1 MMERM
6 ESLTDTGLCLQDLVS
21 GVATSS
27 SATSGSSESSA
38 AHNHHQHTN
47 HHHHHAA
54 GHEAVVPVSAVSVS
68 SAAAGIMS
76 AGSAVLGLNH
86 HHHVSAAVHDSV
98 SHHHVPCAP
107 TVLHHEPLEKLKR
120 VWAETGDFRDNAH
133 TMAVAAMDHTQLTFP
148 ARSRTRDRK
157 GGRVLAVE
165 PIVGGTVKTEAGG
178 DSADNGGGDDSKN
191 DKKNKRQR
199 RQRTHFTSQQLQEL
213 EATFARNRYPDMSTR
228 EEIAMWT
235 NLTEARVRVWF
246 KNRRAKWRKRERNAM
261 NAAAAAAADFKN
273 GFGTQF
279 NGLMQPFTDT
289 DSLYSPYPYNNW
301 ASKVP
306 SPLGTKSF
314 PWSVNPLSSVVPSNH
329 QSSVNCFN
337 AAATS
342 VAAAASM
349 TSGTGSM
356 LPGSMTTSLS
366 GVTTPTGGVSGPA
379 CPYAPPAT
387 PYSMYHHRSSEPCS
401 AMSSIGASSIAS
413 LRLKAKQH
421 SSSFVS
427 TYSPVSPAAT
437 RSNST
442 GLSACQYATVDRTS
456 V

>member
-1 MMERM
+1 
-6 ESLTDTGLCLQDLVS
+6 
-21 GVATSS
+21 
-27 SATSGSSESSA
+27 
-38 AHNHHQHTN
+38 
-47 HHHHHAA
+47 
-54 GHEAVVPVSAVSVS
+54 
-68 SAAAGIMS
+68 
-76 AGSAVLGLNH
+76 
-86 HHHVSAAVHDSV
+86 
-98 SHHHVPCAP
+98 
-107 TVLHHEPLEKLKR
+107 VLHHEPLEKLKR
-120 VWAETGDFRDNAH
+120 
-133 TMAVAAMDHTQLTFP
+133 
-148 ARSRTRDRK
+148 

-178 DSADNGGGDDSKN
+178 DSADNGGADDSKN

-235 NLTEARVRVWF
+235 SLTEARVRVWF

-314 PWSVNPLSSVVPSNH
+314 PWSVNPLTSVVPSNH

-366 GVTTPTGGVSGPA
+366 GVTTPTGAVSGPA
-379 CPYAPPAT
+379 CPYAPPTT

>member
-6 ESLTDTGLCLQDLVS
+6 EALTDQGLCLQDLVS

-27 SATSGSSESSA
+27 ASTVVDSS
-38 AHNHHQHTN
+38 HQQ
-47 HHHHHAA
+47 HHHHH
-54 GHEAVVPVSAVSVS
+54 HHDPV
-68 SAAAGIMS
+68 
-76 AGSAVLGLNH
+76 LLNH
-86 HHHVSAAVHDSV
+86 HHHVGTVD
-98 SHHHVPCAP
+98 HHGPCAP
-107 TVLHHEPLEKLKR
+107 AVLHHEPLEKLKR
-120 VWAETGDFRDNAH
+120 VWAETSDFRDSAH
-133 TMAVAAMDHTQLTFP
+133 TMAVAAMDHSQLTFP
-148 ARSRTRDRK
+148 ARTRTRDRK

-165 PIVGGTVKTEAGG
+165 PVGSAAVKTEAGV
-178 DSADNGGGDDSKN
+178 DSADGGGGGDDSKN
-191 DKKNKRQR
+191 EKKNKRQR

-289 DSLYSPYPYNNW
+289 DSLYSSYSSYNNW

-314 PWSVNPLSSVVPSNH
+314 PWSVNPLGSVVPTNHH
-329 QSSVNCFN
+329 QSPVNCFN

-349 TSGTGSM
+349 SSGTTSM
-356 LPGSMTTSLS
+356 LPGSMG
-366 GVTTPTGGVSGPA
+366 GVTAPGGGVSGPA
-379 CPYAPPAT
+379 CPYAAPTT
-387 PYSMYHHRSSEPCS
+387 PYSMYHHRTSESCS
-401 AMSSIGASSIAS
+401 AMSSSIAS

-421 SSSFVS
+421 SSGFVS
-427 TYSPVSPAAT
+427 TYSPVSPSVS
-437 RSNST
+437 RSNSAT
-442 GLSACQYATVDRTS
+442 GLAACQYATVDRSS

>member
-1 MMERM
+1 
-6 ESLTDTGLCLQDLVS
+6 
-21 GVATSS
+21 
-27 SATSGSSESSA
+27 
-38 AHNHHQHTN
+38 
-47 HHHHHAA
+47 
-54 GHEAVVPVSAVSVS
+54 
-68 SAAAGIMS
+68 
-76 AGSAVLGLNH
+76 
-86 HHHVSAAVHDSV
+86 
-98 SHHHVPCAP
+98 
-107 TVLHHEPLEKLKR
+107 
-120 VWAETGDFRDNAH
+120 
-133 TMAVAAMDHTQLTFP
+133 
-148 ARSRTRDRK
+148 
-157 GGRVLAVE
+157 
-165 PIVGGTVKTEAGG
+165 
-178 DSADNGGGDDSKN
+178 
-191 DKKNKRQR
+191 
-199 RQRTHFTSQQLQEL
+199 
-213 EATFARNRYPDMSTR
+213 
-228 EEIAMWT
+228 
-235 NLTEARVRVWF
+235 
-246 KNRRAKWRKRERNAM
+246 M

-289 DSLYSPYPYNNW
+289 DSIYSPYPYNNW

-306 SPLGTKSF
+306 SPLSTKSF

-379 CPYAPPAT
+379 CPYAPPTT

-421 SSSFVS
+421 SSSF

-456 V
+456 VWNEDLHHVGLSGNIKQSLLSSSDLLLDCGATVTGVVNHRTIHNNSNNNNREEEEEEEKARRDHQHHNSSLSPNQHHTSLPQDS